1 MVLQLSVA
9 TADDAEEIASI
20 HLATF
25 DGNILLHAQFPTEVS
40 LASLH
45 ECLKQ
50 DVIETVKTGNPDKI
64 DLVVRDTE
72 IDQIISFAKYDLPS
86 ISVIGDD
93 HAFSELWPPK
103 ESRRDLLEKYA
114 TTAEA
119 AKKRVLGVN
128 PCYRMTFVGTRAE
141 HRGRGA
147 ATLLVN
153 WGLSKAREENLPL
166 YLESTVPASRLYRK
180 LGFVAE
186 DGFSLAL
193 PGTGTDGQPYIYEE
207 LCMVRRWDIE
217 EGMDR
222 WDSSL
227 NIPSLLMDY
236 EVGITPQL
244 VVQAIYDR
252 IEAYKEVQSCVWIY
266 LRPIGEVMQAAH
278 ALYTRWPDASNR
290 PPLWGVP
297 FSVKDSINV
306 AGIPTTTGCPA
317 LAFTPT
323 SSAPVFQHCIDAGG
337 LFIGKTNMEQL
348 ATGMTGCRS
357 PFGTLHSTFSKSHIV
372 GGSSSGSAVSV
383 SENLVS
389 FSLGSD
395 TAGSIRVP
403 ALFNGLVGFK
413 PTKGT
418 VSARGVSPACL
429 HQDTVSFLAVTT
441 EDAET
446 VWKVC
451 EGYDKADFFAK
462 PSHLRQPF
470 LPLSLSNGKTAFRF
484 GTPPASALEACS
496 SIYRRQFAVAVSVL
510 KSLGGK
516 AIEINWSPFALAND
530 LLYNGTFVLERLTTL
545 PEGWF
550 DKNKDLLHP
559 TIREVFEGVIARKS
573 SAVDVFRD
581 LHKQAEYKRLVEDIL
596 TYDEKDGITV
606 MIVPSAPFH
615 PTIEE
620 VSKDPIGINLR
631 LGAFAHFA
639 NVLDLVGVA
648 VPCGTYEEKGVRLPF
663 GITVLAGTGL
673 DGQLLELSKLIEG
686 DLGDLE

>member
-25 DGNILLHAQFPTEVS
+25 DENVLLHAQFPTEVS

-114 TTAEA
+114 TMAEA
-119 AKKRVLGVN
+119 GKKRVLGVN

-147 ATLLVN
+147 ATLLVK
-153 WGLSKAREENLPL
+153 WGLSRAKKENLPL
-166 YLESTVPASRLYRK
+166 YLESTIPASRLYRK
-180 LGFVAE
+180 LGFVTE
-186 DGFSLAL
+186 DGFSLVL
-193 PGTGTDGQPYIYEE
+193 PGTGTGGQPYIYEE
-207 LCMVRRWDIE
+207 LCMVRRWDTE

-278 ALYTRWPDASNR
+278 ALYTRWPDASTR

-372 GGSSSGSAVSV
+372 GGSSSGSAV
-383 SENLVS
+383 
-389 FSLGSD
+389 
-395 TAGSIRVP
+395 T
-403 ALFNGLVGFK
+403 
-413 PTKGT
+413 
-418 VSARGVSPACL
+418 RGVSPACL

-451 EGYDKADFFAK
+451 KGYDKADFFAK

-470 LPLSLSNGKTAFRF
+470 LPLSLSNGKAAFRF
-484 GTPPASALEACS
+484 GTPPASALQACS
-496 SIYRRQFAVAVSVL
+496 SIYRRQFAAAVSVL
-510 KSLGGK
+510 KSLGGE
-516 AIEINWSPFALAND
+516 AIEIDWSPFALAND

-581 LHKQAEYKRLVEDIL
+581 LHKQAEYKRHVEDIL